1 MTDFSKAVTL
11 IQKYEGYNEKAYE
24 DPSTGKEPYTFGFGT
39 QYYPDGSPV
48 KRGHKCTRDKALEYL
63 FHEVN
68 LIDEEL
74 NRLNLGLDISM
85 RQALISFVHSV
96 GWEPFLYS
104 EIVDLIDNENFYK
117 AAEKMNQWIFDYEH
131 KAVGQLLD
139 RRKEEVNLFL
149 GEVNSSNELPIGILL
164 TAFRSYDGS
173 PPQTEAINELESKI
187 SSYLLA
193 KFINNF
199 EIKNQDLNSTVLSL
213 EDYYVIKDR
222 YDYIFDR

>member
-24 DPSTGKEPYTFGFGT
+24 DPSTGKEPYTFGYGT

-48 KRGHKCTRDKALEYL
+48 KQGHKCTREKALEYL

-68 LIDEEL
+68 LIEEEL
-74 NRLNLGLDISM
+74 NKLNLGLDHGM
-85 RQALISFVHSV
+85 KQGLISFIHSV

-104 EIVDLIDNENFYK
+104 EIVDLIDNEQFYK
-117 AAEKMNQWIFDYEH
+117 AAEQINQWIFDYEH
-131 KAVGQLLD
+131 KAIGHLLD

-149 GEVNSSNELPIGILL
+149 SEINSSDELPTGILL
-164 TAFRSYDGS
+164 TAFRNYDGS
-173 PPQTEAINELESKI
+173 PVQTEAINQLESKI

-199 EIKNQDLNSTVLSL
+199 EIKNQDLQSTVLSL
-213 EDYYVIKDR
+213 EEYYVVRDK